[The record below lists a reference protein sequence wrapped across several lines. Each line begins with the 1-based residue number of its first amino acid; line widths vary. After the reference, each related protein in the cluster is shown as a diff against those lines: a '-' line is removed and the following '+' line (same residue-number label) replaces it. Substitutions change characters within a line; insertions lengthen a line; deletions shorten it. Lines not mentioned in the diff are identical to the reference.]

1 MENKL
6 LVDVSSLKEEV
17 YNNPIVKNYISLKN
31 AIKND
36 VILNKIVNEMKF
48 LKKCKMSDEEIERF
62 NKLKEEYDNYPL
74 IVNFKN
80 SKEEVKIYFEEIKVE
95 LDLE

>member
-6 LVDVSSLKEEV
+6 LEDINSLKEEV
-17 YNNPIVKNYISLKN
+17 YNEPIVKNYISLKN
-31 AIKND
+31 AVNSD
-36 VILNKIVNEMKF
+36 SHLNRIINEMKF
-48 LKKCKMSDEEIERF
+48 LKKCKMNKEEKDKF

-80 SKEEVKIYFEEIKVE
+80 SKEEVKIYFEEIKAE